1 MKCPKLKSPLNGMM
15 NASGFS
21 FKDDVLFTCLP
32 GYIMNGVARIWCRS
46 TGLWT
51 MDPPICERKLI
62 FCLFKCC
69 IQKRSTMV
77 FNRMMGLSSARQT

>member
-62 FCLFKCC
+62 F
-69 IQKRSTMV
+69 
-77 FNRMMGLSSARQT
+77 LSF